1 MSHSLGR
8 LEDDGRI
15 VSESSGIDLIP
26 PTGAEGNP
34 RYAILFF
41 DDVNLSLGAT
51 LTVDLGYSID
61 QFSQG
66 AGSNFWTRPANTYD
80 TSNDPP
86 TVRPIPIRISGGTGS
101 ARLLHYGLAEPVR
114 TGTPP
119 GDEESLTNPDPFFHT
134 VPYEEPT
141 YETRLECT
149 PGFAWENGAVPQ
161 GMLPIPGAQPKVE
174 SAVGFITLVSFGS
187 PIKVSSCSGTLI
199 GSDLFLTA
207 RHCLRDP
214 DGRDVRSASV
224 TFDYA
229 TAIDGGRP
237 FGETTRFFK
246 VIGEVVAGAPPSGR
260 DSTNDWVVLRLDGAA
275 GGLPVPL
282 NMRDTAL
289 MAGETI
295 FTMHHPNGA
304 AKKTQVGTHP
314 GGSLIRGFDF
324 AGGSSGSAVFD
335 IGGNLVRGPLCCGVG
350 CSVTFA
356 ELTPIKQALNNPPAP
371 PNPLDVMVVFDKS
384 GSMSSTAPPA
394 GRTKLEEAQD
404 AASLFVQLVREGEGD
419 QIGLLT
425 FNSTASLDR
434 SLDSAA
440 TNKSLL
446 AGPPPYASGDIGAI
460 TAGGSTSLG
469 AGVNGSILSL
479 VNSSGNDKAILLL
492 SDGLQ
497 NTAPMLEE
505 VESGLGSTKVCVV
518 GFGSDGEIDG
528 PLLSRVAREHNGDFT
543 RAVDGLSLK
552 KFFALCFGNIFESG
566 SLSDPDYILKVD
578 QEQSA
583 PHKFNVYDEERITVV
598 LGWDNPADGLSM
610 RLLTPSGVEVQQIP
624 LQRGRTWAF
633 LRVPLPHQGERSG
646 EWQIIIDR
654 SRSVLFA
661 GRNSAPNVSDI
672 RYTFLVIPSGGPKM
686 NYLGGPKR
694 VYTGDPISPLIGLH
708 YPNGSS
714 PDAQVKLTVEGP
726 ATALG
731 QLVMDAG
738 LEAPTV
744 GNDSLNAFYATLQK
758 LQSDAGGVLPIP
770 TTTVE
775 VELHDDGHHDDG
787 AMEPDG
793 IYNNLLEN
801 STRYEGTYQ
810 FRAVATYGEDYPAS
824 REVQW
829 AIHVEPGIDSGQSE
843 VSLLDIR
850 DGDDQRRSAT
860 IVLLPRDIY
869 KNPLGPGRG
878 HVFRL
883 VPLPGVTIN
892 KPVVDNGDGS
902 YSVDVDWDASI
913 GDFPGVLVEQPDRP
927 SAVICQRVS
936 SKLTNLLIHPGCLL
950 ALCLGLI
957 VLILLVILMF

>member
-1 MSHSLGR
+1 MTHSLGR
-8 LEDDGRI
+8 LEPDGGI
-15 VSESSGIDLIP
+15 VNEFSGIDLIP
-26 PTGAEGNP
+26 PTGTEGNP
-34 RYAILFF
+34 RYVILFF
-41 DDVNLSLGAT
+41 DNVNLSPGAT
-51 LTVDLGYSID
+51 LTVDLGYGFD
-61 QFSQG
+61 QFSHG
-66 AGSNFWTRPANTYD
+66 AGSSFWTRPANTYD
-80 TSNDPP
+80 TSSDPP
-86 TVRPIPIRISGGTGS
+86 TVRPIPIRINGGPGS
-101 ARLLHYGLAEPVR
+101 ARLLHYGLAESVR
-114 TGTPP
+114 TGSPP
-119 GDEESLTNPDPFFHT
+119 GDEENLTNPDPFFHT
-134 VPYEEPT
+134 EPYQEPI

-149 PGFAWENGAVPQ
+149 PGLAWENGSVPQ
-161 GMLPIPGAQPKVE
+161 AMLPIPGAQPKVE
-174 SAVGFITLVSFGS
+174 SAVGFITHVSFGS

-199 GSDLFLTA
+199 GPDLFLTA

-246 VIGEVVAGAPPSGR
+246 VIGEVVAGAPPSRTG
-260 DSTNDWVVLRLDGAA
+260 SANDWVVVRLDGVA

-304 AKKTQVGTHP
+304 AKKTQVRTHS
-314 GGSLIRGFDF
+314 GGSSIYGFDF
-324 AGGSSGSAVFD
+324 AGGSSGSAIFD
-335 IGGNLVRGPLCCGVG
+335 IDGNLVRGPLCCGSG

-356 ELTPIKQALNNPPAP
+356 GLTPIKEALNNPPAP
-371 PNPLDVMVVFDKS
+371 PKPLDVMIVFDKS

-425 FNSTASLDR
+425 FNSIASLDR
-434 SLDSAA
+434 TLDLAA
-440 TNKSLL
+440 TNKPLL
-446 AGPPPYASGDIGAI
+446 AGPPPYVSGDIGAI

-469 AGVNGSILSL
+469 AGIEGALFTL
-479 VNSSGNDKAILLL
+479 VNPSGNDQTILLL

-505 VESGLGSTKVCVV
+505 VESALGSTKVCVV

-528 PLLSRVAREHNGDFT
+528 PLLSRIAREHNGDFT
-543 RAVDGLSLK
+543 RAIDGLSLK
-552 KFFALCFGNIFESG
+552 KLFALCFGNIFESG
-566 SLSDPDYILKVD
+566 SLSDPDFILKVG
-578 QEQSA
+578 QEESA
-583 PHKFNVYDEERITVV
+583 PHKFNVCDEERITVV
-598 LGWDNPADGLSM
+598 LGWDNPAEILGM
-610 RLLTPSGVEVQQIP
+610 RLLTPNGEEVQQIP

-633 LRVPLPHQGERSG
+633 IRLPLPHQGERSG
-646 EWQIIIDR
+646 EWQIIVDR
-654 SRSVLFA
+654 SRPVPFA
-661 GRNSAPNVSDI
+661 GRNTTSNVSDI
-672 RYTFLVIPSGGPKM
+672 RYTLLVIPLGGPKM
-686 NYLGGPKR
+686 NYLGETKR
-694 VYTGDPISPLIGLH
+694 VYTGDPILPLVGLH

-714 PDAQVKLTVEGP
+714 PDAQVKLIVEGP
-726 ATALG
+726 AVALG
-731 QLVMDAG
+731 QLVLDAG

-744 GNDSLNAFYATLQK
+744 GNDNLNAFYTTLKK
-758 LQSDAGGVLPIP
+758 LQSDADGALP
-770 TTTVE
+770 TTTHE
-775 VELHDDGHHDDG
+775 VELLDDGHHDDG

-801 STRYEGTYQ
+801 ATRFEGTYQ
-810 FRAVATYGEDYPAS
+810 FRAVATYGKDCPSS

-829 AIHVEPGIDSGQSE
+829 SIHVELGIDSGQSE
-843 VSLLDIR
+843 VSLIDIR
-850 DGDDQRRSAT
+850 DYDDQRSAT

-878 HVFRL
+878 HTFRL

-892 KPVVDNGDGS
+892 KPLVDNGDGS

-913 GDFPGVLVEQPDRP
+913 EDFPGVFVEQPDRP
-927 SAVICQRVS
+927 SEVICQQVS
-936 SKLTNLLIHPGCLL
+936 FKLTNLLNHPGCLL
-950 ALCLGLI
+950 ALCLGLV
-957 VLILLVILMF
+957 VLILLIILMF